1 MKSYI
6 NQKSNF
12 YKDEKVIEFINW
24 FVPKIDSGFTHQ
36 YINQRN
42 KKNGN
47 AIPFTMPMKTTLGI
61 SE

>member
-42 KKNGN
+42 KKDGN
-47 AIPFTMPMKTTLGI
+47 
-61 SE
+61 SSH

>member
-42 KKNGN
+42 KKEWQCNSIYN
-47 AIPFTMPMKTTLGI
+47 A
-61 SE
+61 

>member
-42 KKNGN
+42 KIK
-47 AIPFTMPMKTTLGI
+47 MPGDI
-61 SE
+61 SSRAF

>member
-24 FVPKIDSGFTHQ
+24 FVPKIDSGFTPI
-36 YINQRN
+36 YKS
-42 KKNGN
+42 KK
-47 AIPFTMPMKTTLGI
+47 
-61 SE
+61 